1 MTASLIFGLSCFI
14 IFDLHG
20 SCDGENP
27 PLNGNSSLNE
37 KTLKHQYQGLFLR
50 SEREIRTLDTAGMNR
65 VL

>member
-1 MTASLIFGLSCFI
+1 MDPVTGRT
-14 IFDLHG
+14 
-20 SCDGENP
+20 